1 MRLLLLFFLACL
13 VIPSFA
19 KENPPLPAPK
29 HIKINERIHVLLG
42 PVALPSKENRG
53 YMVNSTFLVG
63 DKGVILIDTGFSKE
77 IGEHIKKNIAKITD
91 KPVTHIINTHDHGD
105 HTLGNIA
112 FPGAT
117 IISSKK
123 CQADMEKSG
132 YEWIQILESITGMT
146 FPDTRPVV
154 ADEGYAEDSRT
165 TITLQGIALELWVPQ
180 GSHTSNDL
188 MVMVPGEKILIAG
201 DILVN
206 ELIPSFRDA
215 YVRNWITT
223 LGEIEKTPLTTIVP
237 GHGPLMNIADV
248 RELRQ
253 LIKTL
258 YEGVEA
264 GYKKD
269 LMDSEIRETLD
280 LSEWKKRKHFDDL
293 MGTNIN
299 RTYLE
304 IESESF

>member
-1 MRLLLLFFLACL
+1 
-13 VIPSFA
+13 
-19 KENPPLPAPK
+19 
-29 HIKINERIHVLLG
+29 
-42 PVALPSKENRG
+42 
-53 YMVNSTFLVG
+53 
-63 DKGVILIDTGFSKE
+63 
-77 IGEHIKKNIAKITD
+77 
-91 KPVTHIINTHDHGD
+91 
-105 HTLGNIA
+105 
-112 FPGAT
+112 
-117 IISSKK
+117 
-123 CQADMEKSG
+123 MEKSG
-132 YEWIQILESITGMT
+132 YEWIQILESITGAT

-154 ADEGYAEDSRT
+154 GDTGYAEDSRT
-165 TITLQGIALELWVPQ
+165 KLTLLGIELELWVPQ

-188 MVMVPGEKILIAG
+188 MVLVPGEKVLIAG